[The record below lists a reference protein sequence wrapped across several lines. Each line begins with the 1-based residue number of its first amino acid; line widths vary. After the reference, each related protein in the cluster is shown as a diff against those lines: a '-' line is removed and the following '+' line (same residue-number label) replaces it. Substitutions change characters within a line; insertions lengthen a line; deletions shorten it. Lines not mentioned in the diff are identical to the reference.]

1 MGGLYGGQKQN
12 PVVEMDPLY
21 SKSGAQDI
29 RTGIFN
35 ELPGMLM
42 QGQQDAAAAQNA
54 ARQGAASLAPAMQYA
69 QQTVGG
75 KYLNSPQLQGYLAQT
90 RAASQ
95 QAARAG
101 RSASDLAAQN
111 ARQQGLAAQ
120 QAQLADVRNQFAR
133 GGQQFG
139 TGNQLA
145 QQASNVA
152 LQSQLGRSEA
162 ERQAQLGQMDA
173 ARLAQLAAGENATLA
188 ENYARE
194 RANQQAATGL
204 VGQLAGQNLNM
215 LQAVPGLAYSGIEPA
230 VNVIRG
236 LASGGQTVTPGTY
249 YKPGVGDYALQGIG
263 TLGAAGMGW

>member
-1 MGGLYGGQKQN
+1 MGGFYGGQQTQEVK
-12 PVVEMDPLY
+12 EMDPLF

-35 ELPGMLM
+35 QLPGMLT
-42 QGQQDAAAAQNA
+42 QGQQDAASAQQA
-54 ARQGAASLAPAMQYA
+54 ARQGATSLAPAMQYA
-69 QQTVGG
+69 QQAVGG
-75 KYLNSPQLQGYLAQT
+75 QYLHSPQLQGYLAQT

-111 ARQQGLAAQ
+111 ARQAAQAAQ
-120 QAQLADVRNQFAR
+120 QAQLADVRSQFAR
-133 GGQQFG
+133 SGQQFG

-145 QQASNVA
+145 QQAANVA
-152 LQSQLGRSEA
+152 LQTQLGRSEA

-173 ARLAQLAAGENATLA
+173 ARLAQLAAGENAALA

-194 RANQQAATGL
+194 RAAQQAATGL

-236 LASGGQTVTPGTY
+236 LAAGGQTVAPGSY
-249 YKPGVGDYALQGIG
+249 YRPGVGDYMLQGIG
-263 TLGAAGMGW
+263 TLGSVGW